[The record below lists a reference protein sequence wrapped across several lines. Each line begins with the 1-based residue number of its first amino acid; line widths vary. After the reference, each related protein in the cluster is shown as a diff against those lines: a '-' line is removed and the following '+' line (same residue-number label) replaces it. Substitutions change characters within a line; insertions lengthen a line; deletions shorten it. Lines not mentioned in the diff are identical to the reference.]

1 MHMCGCA
8 LVREGVSVCLC
19 ACTFAC
25 ACACVLACVRACVR
39 ACARSCASVHASGR
53 AEKPVRNH
61 TCIRLLE
68 PERAGD
74 ECYPIDE
81 ITCVCAREFVRV
93 CARAHP
99 GLDVHSR
106 F

>member
-1 MHMCGCA
+1 MCVCV
-8 LVREGVSVCLC
+8 LVRLRARVRAFS
-19 ACTFAC
+19 
-25 ACACVLACVRACVR
+25 RACVR
-39 ACARSCASVHASGR
+39 ACARARARSCASVH
-53 AEKPVRNH
+53 VHNH

-68 PERAGD
+68 LERAGD